1 VGGLAAVIG
10 SMLSWLR
17 QYPISLCPGA
27 WPWTITL
34 AGALFA
40 LSPVVGA
47 MLVALVRKGTG
58 NQFDAPVLVVFG
70 LFGGVFGFLLPWLGA
85 AFTSDVVHRAVKTGS
100 APGLTS
106 ADVAALGQNS
116 CVLNRFGTQG
126 SYLGGGHTVYEA
138 LIRSTDGSFGFVVYL
153 VTLVGV
159 PVLCLFAVMTQQRIA
174 LRRGPRWP
182 GRLMWLPFLA
192 FAAATVPLEA
202 NLMAHLWL
210 GFLVASVAGLLL
222 VSLLGAPSRSVL
234 NREPRQPR
242 QQPQPRPA
250 PAPNHPPPSEMYR
263 QPPTPEPYRP
273 QHNTPLSPTL
283 LEAPPILPVSAAP
296 PPDVGRLADT
306 PGPLPFATRDNTTV
320 LWNSAGGRFRRVRQL
335 GHGGFGTVWLARDT
349 QLDRTVAL
357 KFAHAPD
364 ADTQARMMRE
374 ARALAAVHHP
384 NCVRVYDIIED
395 VDGLGIVMEYIEGQ
409 PLHEAVGSFGPLD
422 DVAAARLWATMA
434 GALAAA
440 HAQGVLHRD
449 VKPAN
454 ILVDH
459 DGFPH
464 LIDFG
469 IARTKGDATLTAA
482 GMMMGTPDFLAPETA
497 ATGLATPAS
506 DAWQVAATVSYA
518 LTGQPPRG
526 HRSNPMSALMAAAQ
540 RLPNT
545 HLPDRSRHLPLLA
558 VALDA
563 DPGRRPTLTSVH
575 RELTGWLAGSGHT
588 EDGPVT
594 RITSAVGESTRP
606 VR

>member
-1 VGGLAAVIG
+1 VGGLAAVVG
-10 SMLSWLR
+10 SLLSWLH

-34 AGALFA
+34 VGAVLALF
-40 LSPVVGA
+40 PVVGA

-58 NQFDAPVLVVFG
+58 NQYDAPVLVVFG

-85 AFTSDVVHRAVKTGS
+85 TFTSDIVRRAVDNHS
-100 APGLTS
+100 APGLS
-106 ADVAALGQNS
+106 ARDVADFGTRT
-116 CVLNRFGTQG
+116 CVLDRFGTQG
-126 SYLGGGHTVYEA
+126 TYLGHGHTVYEA
-138 LIRSTDGSFGFVVYL
+138 VVRSTDGPFGFAVYL

-159 PVLCLFAVMTQQRIA
+159 PILCLFAVMMQQRIA
-174 LRRGPRWP
+174 LRRGARWP
-182 GRLMWLPFLA
+182 GRLMWLPFVA
-192 FAAATVPLEA
+192 FAVATVPLEA

-222 VSLLGAPSRSVL
+222 VSLLGSPSWSVI
-234 NREPRQPR
+234 NRQRQSSPV
-242 QQPQPRPA
+242 QPAAKYPA
-250 PAPNHPPPSEMYR
+250 PEVYR
-263 QPPTPEPYRP
+263 QPPGPEPFRP
-273 QHNTPLSPTL
+273 QHKTPLSPTL
-283 LEAPPILPVSAAP
+283 LEAPPILPVSASP
-296 PPDVGRLADT
+296 PAAGRLADT
-306 PGPLPFATRDNTTV
+306 PGPLPFATRDSTTV

-335 GHGGFGTVWLARDT
+335 GHGGFGTVWLAKDT

-364 ADTQARMMRE
+364 QDTQARMMRE

-409 PLHEAVGSFGPLD
+409 PLHEAVGSAGPLD

-459 DGFPH
+459 DGLPH

-469 IARTKGDATLTAA
+469 IARTRGDATLTAA

-545 HLPDRSRHLPLLA
+545 HLPDRSRHLGLLRM
-558 VALDA
+558 ALDA
-563 DPGRRPTLTSVH
+563 DPARRPTLTSVH
-575 RELTGWLAGSGHT
+575 RELSAWLAGTGHA

-594 RITSAVGESTRP
+594 KITSTVGETTRP